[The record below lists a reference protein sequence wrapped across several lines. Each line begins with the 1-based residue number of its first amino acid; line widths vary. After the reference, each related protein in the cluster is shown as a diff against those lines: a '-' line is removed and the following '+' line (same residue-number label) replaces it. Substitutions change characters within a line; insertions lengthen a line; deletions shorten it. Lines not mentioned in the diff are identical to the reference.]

1 MMEQREYLRRKA
13 AGEYLRD
20 TYKFCSPSML
30 SKLAVIGGGPELQYV
45 GAIPLYEKTKLDAWA
60 LSKMSPQHFRAR
72 RSAPQQRC
80 RRGKGGLIC

>member
-1 MMEQREYLRRKA
+1 MLEQREYLRRKA

-60 LSKMSPQHFRAR
+60 LSKMSPAV
-72 RSAPQQRC
+72 RSTSERDAQLRNSAV
-80 RRGKGGLIC
+80 GAEKAA